1 MFTVKLFTP
10 ERSERV
16 DRVSDF
22 LNQWHRERPDLDVS
36 PMGIHGRIKRAAEIL
51 ERGQRDH
58 FAEKGLK
65 HSEFDVLATLRRSGA
80 PFQLT
85 PKDLVAATMS
95 SGATVT
101 NRLSE
106 LESRGLLT
114 RHTDPTNRREVI
126 VTLTDEGRATVDEVV
141 VGHLATEERQLDGL
155 TASDREQLAS
165 LLQKLLAANGDT
177 AARNNE

>member
-1 MFTVKLFTP
+1 M
-10 ERSERV
+10 

-58 FAEKGLK
+58 FAAKGLK

-177 AARNNE
+177 AARSDG